1 MGCRNSNA
9 NASTEGLGS
18 WSRQKWD
25 WSGPA
30 SPRQES
36 DEPRSPL
43 FAKVQN
49 WKLISRQA
57 SNSSDKPKPIEART
71 IASNPGLLLE
81 DYEMDEASLG
91 EGRFGTVHR
100 GENKQILS
108 PRTGARTTVAIKSI
122 PITRIEDVD
131 AISREIDVMSKIC
144 HSAIIKLHES
154 FQDASNVFL
163 VLELCEGG
171 TLLQRVREVGHF
183 TEVHTARI
191 LFQILPALRHLHDNH
206 ICHRDIKPDNVLFME
221 WHPVEQG
228 FVKLID
234 FGGATF
240 FRNGEYLT
248 SKVGTPTYVAPE
260 VLQGKYNETCDLWST
275 GITIFVVLSG
285 IPPFRGDDDDILKQA
300 QLGNISLNT
309 PHWSTV
315 SEDAKDL
322 VRELCKMRGNDRIS
336 AEDAIDHKFIFTHRK
351 MGSLSAAF

>member
-1 MGCRNSNA
+1 MGCHNSNA
-9 NASTEGLGS
+9 NASKEGS
-18 WSRQKWD
+18 
-25 WSGPA
+25 A
-30 SPRQES
+30 SPLDTDS
-36 DEPRSPL
+36 PRSPL
-43 FAKVQN
+43 FAKVRG
-49 WKLISRQA
+49 WKI
-57 SNSSDKPKPIEART
+57 SSDNPIKVRT
-71 IASNPGLLLE
+71 IASNPGFLLD
-81 DYEMDEASLG
+81 DYIMDEASLG
-91 EGRFGTVHR
+91 EGRFGTVTR
-100 GENKQILS
+100 GENKQNLT
-108 PRTGARTTVAIKSI
+108 PVAIKSI

-144 HSAIIKLHES
+144 HTAIIKLHES

-163 VLELCEGG
+163 VLELCDGG

-183 TEVHTARI
+183 TEVHTARV

-206 ICHRDIKPDNVLFME
+206 ICHRDIKPDNVLFVD

-234 FGGATF
+234 FGGAVF

-275 GITIFVVLSG
+275 GITIFVLLSG

-309 PHWSTV
+309 PHWSTI

-336 AEDAIDHKFIFTHRK
+336 AEDALEHKFLFAHKK
-351 MGSLSAAF
+351 MGSLRVAF